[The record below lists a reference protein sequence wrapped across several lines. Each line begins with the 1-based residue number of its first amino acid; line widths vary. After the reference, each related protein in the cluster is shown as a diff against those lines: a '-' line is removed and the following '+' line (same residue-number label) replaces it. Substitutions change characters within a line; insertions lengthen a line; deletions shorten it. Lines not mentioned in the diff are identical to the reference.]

1 MIAFHLM
8 TVNVGSFRVT
18 SMQIQTWWIN
28 RPATQAARFGT
39 SNVRVGFS
47 VWSQEQ
53 QISWGEKNSFE
64 SHRRNFQGT
73 RQGRRQ
79 YEANRG
85 TCLSHLR
92 FDPGVL
98 FKRSHH
104 KDPK

>member
-18 SMQIQTWWIN
+18 SMKIQTWWIN

-53 QISWGEKNSFE
+53 QITW
-64 SHRRNFQGT
+64 R
-73 RQGRRQ
+73 
-79 YEANRG
+79 
-85 TCLSHLR
+85 
-92 FDPGVL
+92 
-98 FKRSHH
+98 
-104 KDPK
+104 